1 MNIAAKKYQKEY
13 EELSQFIP
21 LLVIA
26 GINFPLFSSAL
37 GLSYLYSKK
46 KLLEDENKEKSGNL
60 SYDKIKRW
68 SIYGLLA
75 MSFLSS
81 LRMINAINYQ
91 EQEQQEIN
99 LANANVDDKL
109 KKIDSNSIDDKEFK
123 VKE

>member
-1 MNIAAKKYQKEY
+1 MNTASKKDHREY
-13 EELSQFIP
+13 EEVSQFIP

-26 GINFPLFSSAL
+26 GINFPFFSSAL

-46 KLLEDENKEKSGNL
+46 KLLEDENKEKPGNL
-60 SYDKIKRW
+60 HYDKIKRW
-68 SIYGLLA
+68 SVYGLVA

-91 EQEQQEIN
+91 EQEEIN
-99 LANANVDDKL
+99 VANVDDKL